1 MHFIPSV
8 VQLIPDPPPAA
19 GAGHIISPYRGI
31 ADSPRKFQPTAHAR
45 QRTHRKETG
54 HEHQTGKSQLIV
66 LGTIICQMGLGTI
79 YTWSLFNQPL
89 VDKFHWGLADVATT
103 FSITSFFL
111 AFATLFAGKLQE
123 RFGIRNLTLCSGIL
137 VGLGLIASAHVSSLD
152 MIYLLAGVV
161 VGFAVGIAYISTLSN
176 LIKWFPANKG
186 LISGISVGA
195 FGSGSLLF
203 KYVNAALIADVG
215 VSGAFF
221 YWGAIVM
228 GLIVVGSLLLKEP
241 VLATNAAQPG
251 ANGLGNDF
259 SVRQMLATKEA
270 YLLFTIFFAA
280 CMSGLYLIGIVK
292 DMGVQLAGMDL
303 ATAANTV
310 SAVAIFNTAGR
321 IILGTLSDKV
331 GRMRVISFTM
341 LVTVLAIVALSF
353 MTLNHTLFFICV
365 GAVAFCFGGNITVFP
380 AIVGD
385 FFGLKNHSK
394 NYGIIYQGFGLGA
407 LAGSF
412 VAKYFG
418 GFHATFMVIG
428 VLSAASLL
436 ITLFIKAPKAVEVE
450 SEETAQAAELAKA

>member
-1 MHFIPSV
+1 MNSK
-8 VQLIPDPPPAA
+8 PANR
-19 GAGHIISPYRGI
+19 S
-31 ADSPRKFQPTAHAR
+31 
-45 QRTHRKETG
+45 
-54 HEHQTGKSQLIV
+54 LIV

-89 VDKFHWGLADVATT
+89 VDKFHWGLGDVATT

-123 RFGIRNLTLCSGIL
+123 RFGIRNLTLVSGVL
-137 VGLGLIASAHVSSLD
+137 VGLGLIASAHVQSLD

-176 LIKWFPANKG
+176 LIKWFPDNKG

-203 KYVNAALIADVG
+203 KYVNAALISGAG
-215 VSGAFF
+215 VSAAFF
-221 YWGAIVM
+221 YWGVIVM
-228 GLIVVGSLLLKEP
+228 ALIVLGSMLLKEP
-241 VLATNAAQPG
+241 VQVNQQ
-251 ANGLGNDF
+251 ANHGTLGNDYT
-259 SVRQMLATKEA
+259 VRQMLASKEA
-270 YLLFTIFFAA
+270 YMLFVIFFAA

-341 LVTVLAIVALSF
+341 LVTILAIAALSF
-353 MTLNHTLFFICV
+353 VTLSHTLFFICV

-412 VAKYFG
+412 VANHFG

-428 VLSAASLL
+428 VLSVISLL
-436 ITLFIKAPKAVEVE
+436 ITLFIKAPKAVEQEEE
-450 SEETAQAAELAKA
+450 SHAEPVLAKANV

>member
-1 MHFIPSV
+1 MNTK
-8 VQLIPDPPPAA
+8 PANR
-19 GAGHIISPYRGI
+19 S
-31 ADSPRKFQPTAHAR
+31 
-45 QRTHRKETG
+45 
-54 HEHQTGKSQLIV
+54 LIV

-241 VLATNAAQPG
+241 VLATNAAQQG

-292 DMGVQLAGMDL
+292 DMGFQLAGMDL

-436 ITLFIKAPKAVEVE
+436 ITLFIKAPKAVEA
-450 SEETAQAAELAKA
+450 ETAETTQTAELAKA